1 MRKSVKIKGVL
12 SVKEKQKV
20 VFGLK
25 NRGVGVQG
33 VVLLLLKI
41 KSVYMNKKNMF
52 KSVRTASSGLRPT
65 GLWPSGLWPIGPVAF
80 RPMAI

>member
-20 VFGLK
+20 VFGFK

-33 VVLLLLKI
+33 VVLFLLKI
-41 KSVYMNKKNMF
+41 KRVCIREKLF
-52 KSVRTASSGLRPT
+52 FVSVRTASSGL
-65 GLWPSGLWPIGPVAF
+65 
-80 RPMAI
+80 